1 MAGSLASRRAKKSLK
16 KYLTGQSRLAFLDH
30 AKSER
35 HERAPAGRCDG
46 LDLGEQLRRHLGGRD
61 LRSRRGKKRQLLLF
75 LQVQIGAGGGGFGGL
90 WNKKKA
96 EMDSIFSPTVP
107 PLERFDRYFD
117 FVHDRLAEVQK
128 KCGSILG
135 CPFISVGSEVST
147 QDQIVRE
154 TIDRIMDRKVN
165 YFVSAVRDAAAEGLI
180 DAPDPEAKARALFS
194 CYQGMMAQA
203 RIQNDIELL
212 RGFKEVAMDVLGV
225 KRASAML
232 LHNSSS

>member
-1 MAGSLASRRAKKSLK
+1 MKERLLDAAMDLIWENSYGATSVDAICDRAGAKKGSFYYFFK
-16 KYLTGQSRLAFLDH
+16 S
-30 AKSER
+30 KSELAAAAL
-35 HERAPAGRCDG
+35 EDC
-46 LDLGEQLRRHLGGRD
+46 
-61 LRSRRGKKRQLLLF
+61 
-75 LQVQIGAGGGGFGGL
+75 
-90 WNKKKA
+90 WNKKRA

-180 DAPDPEAKARALFS
+180 DAPDPVAKARALFS

-212 RGFKEVAMDVLGV
+212 RGFKEVAMEVLGV
-225 KRASAML
+225 KRASAM
-232 LHNSSS
+232 SFS

>member
-1 MAGSLASRRAKKSLK
+1 MPRVSDMKERLMDAAMDLIWENSYGATSVDAICDRAGAKKGSFYYFFK
-16 KYLTGQSRLAFLDH
+16 S
-30 AKSER
+30 KSELAAAAL
-35 HERAPAGRCDG
+35 EDC
-46 LDLGEQLRRHLGGRD
+46 
-61 LRSRRGKKRQLLLF
+61 
-75 LQVQIGAGGGGFGGL
+75 

-117 FVHDRLAEVQK
+117 FVRDRLADVQK
-128 KCGSILG
+128 RCGSILG

-180 DAPDPEAKARALFS
+180 DAPDPVAKARALFS

-212 RGFKEVAMDVLGV
+212 RGFKEVAMEVLGV
-225 KRASAML
+225 KRASAM
-232 LHNSSS
+232 SSS

>member
-1 MAGSLASRRAKKSLK
+1 MPRVSDMKERLLDAAMDLIWENSYGATSVDAICDRAGAKKGSFYYFFK
-16 KYLTGQSRLAFLDH
+16 S
-30 AKSER
+30 KSELAAAAL
-35 HERAPAGRCDG
+35 EDC
-46 LDLGEQLRRHLGGRD
+46 
-61 LRSRRGKKRQLLLF
+61 
-75 LQVQIGAGGGGFGGL
+75 
-90 WNKKKA
+90 WNKKRA

-154 TIDRIMDRKVN
+154 TINRIMDRKVN

-180 DAPDPEAKARALFS
+180 DAPDPVAKARALFS

-212 RGFKEVAMDVLGV
+212 RGFKEVAMEVLGV
-225 KRASAML
+225 KRASAM
-232 LHNSSS
+232 SSS

>member
-1 MAGSLASRRAKKSLK
+1 MPRVSDMKERLLDAAMDLIWENSYGATSVDAICDRAGAKKGSFYYFFK
-16 KYLTGQSRLAFLDH
+16 S
-30 AKSER
+30 KSELAAAAL
-35 HERAPAGRCDG
+35 EDC
-46 LDLGEQLRRHLGGRD
+46 
-61 LRSRRGKKRQLLLF
+61 
-75 LQVQIGAGGGGFGGL
+75 
-90 WNKKKA
+90 WNKKRA

-117 FVHDRLAEVQK
+117 FVHDRLADVQK

-154 TIDRIMDRKVN
+154 TIDRIMDRKLN

-180 DAPDPEAKARALFS
+180 DAPDPVAKARALFS

-203 RIQNDIELL
+203 RIQNDIALL
-212 RGFKEVAMDVLGV
+212 RGFKEVAMEILGA
-225 KRASAML
+225 KRASAM
-232 LHNSSS
+232 SSS